1 MSTSSASKP
10 FNACAP
16 ANRTPAA
23 AKKRPA
29 PFSIRLTAEERALLK
44 RKAGNR
50 SVGAYVRSKLL
61 DEKDTHPRKPSRAP
75 VIDYVALGQ
84 VLGTLGKSELA
95 TNLCLLAV
103 AAEAGNFAA
112 SEEER
117 AMLRA
122 ACDDVQDMRIQL
134 VKALGLKPGEAP

>member
-1 MSTSSASKP
+1 MSASSASKS
-10 FNACAP
+10 FNDCAP
-16 ANRTPAA
+16 ASRKPATRA
-23 AKKRPA
+23 KRPA
-29 PFSIRLTAEERALLK
+29 PFSIRLATEERALLK

-50 SVGAYVRSKLL
+50 SLGAYIRSKLL
-61 DEKDTHPRKPSRAP
+61 DEKDTRPRKPSKAP
-75 VIDYVALGQ
+75 AIDYVALGQ
-84 VLGTLGKSELA
+84 VLGMLGKSELA

-122 ACDDVQDMRIQL
+122 ACEDVQDMRIQL
-134 VKALGLKPGEAP
+134 VKALGLKPGAAS